1 MSRWTPDPPDEDRYE
16 VKPVDAADAPR
27 DGEPWMQ
34 DGESWTDAIKRLEK
48 KGLAS
53 VDLAEWA
60 AHALIDAL
68 TTLEQELVK
77 TQDLERAHFLKGLIK
92 RHAQHADAVDLK
104 ASEVIDRIVE
114 RRR

>member
-1 MSRWTPDPPDEDRYE
+1 MSSKYDYRDPGTDPTYCDGLAAVDDTDTPDFDNPDPP
-16 VKPVDAADAPR
+16 VDP
-27 DGEPWMQ
+27 
-34 DGESWTDAIKRLEK
+34 
-48 KGLAS
+48 
-53 VDLAEWA
+53 AEAA

-68 TTLEQELVK
+68 TTLEQEIVS
-77 TQDLERAHFLKGLIK
+77 TQDLERAHFLKVLIK